1 MSIPVFLT
9 MVNPYRSVA
18 ASHFCCYGM
27 SCYDKRTAG
36 IMAIVAVNG
45 GHTMAQVSHPLSAVD
60 SAWLHMDDPTNLM
73 MVTGVALL
81 DGSIDVE
88 RCYKTFESRLL
99 SFDRFRMRVADR
111 RGSLSASRWEPDPH
125 FLLRSHIHRVA
136 LPSPGDMT
144 TLQEFLGDLAS
155 TPLDDTKPLWQVHLV
170 ENVLGGSAIVMRF
183 HHCIGDGTAM
193 NTVMHRLMDTTS
205 DAPIER
211 PKPQSNH
218 NHTLGPLLE
227 PLASTIEG
235 SIKLVDDLVH
245 EGMEFL
251 QHPEHLLDLPAQAA
265 SGAVALSRVLLLS
278 PETKTPLKGPLGVQK
293 RVAWS
298 SCVPLDQVKQIGKV
312 AGAKVN
318 DVLLAAVAGA
328 LRTYLIGRNFKVDGL
343 EIRAVIPVDLRPPSR
358 AHDLGNE
365 FGLVFLSLPLGTP
378 SPIMRLA
385 EVKQRMEALKRS
397 PEAYVFYGLLNFFG
411 RTPAQ
416 VEEQAVNLFG
426 SKATAV
432 MTNVRGPTEQLYLAG
447 NRIKNIMFWV
457 PQSGRLGMGISIM
470 SYCGQVT
477 LGVITDAGLVPDPQ
491 TITAAFER
499 EFHVLYDA
507 IVAKEHGVE
516 PAS

>member
-1 MSIPVFLT
+1 
-9 MVNPYRSVA
+9 
-18 ASHFCCYGM
+18 
-27 SCYDKRTAG
+27 
-36 IMAIVAVNG
+36 
-45 GHTMAQVSHPLSAVD
+45 MAQASHPLSAVD
-60 SAWLHMDDPTNLM
+60 SAWLHMDNPTNLM

-81 DGSIDVE
+81 DGPIDVE

-99 SFDRFRMRVADR
+99 SFDRFRMRVTDHRDA
-111 RGSLSASRWEPDPH
+111 LNAPRWEPDPY
-125 FLLRSHIHRVA
+125 FSLRSHIHRVA

-144 TLQEFLGDLAS
+144 ALQEFLGDLAS
-155 TPLDDTKPLWQVHLV
+155 TPLDRTKPLWQVHLV

-193 NTVMHRLMDTTS
+193 NTVMHRLMDTTP

-211 PKPQSNH
+211 PTLHSNH
-218 NHTLGPLLE
+218 NHTFGPLLE
-227 PLASTIEG
+227 PLVSTIEG
-235 SIKLVDDLVH
+235 TIKLADDLVH

-251 QHPEHLLDLPAQAA
+251 RHPEHLLNLPAQAA
-265 SGAVALSRVLLLS
+265 SGALALSRVLLLP
-278 PETKTPLKGPLGVQK
+278 PETKTPFKGPLGVQK

-298 SCVPLDQVKQIGKV
+298 APVPLDQVKQIGKV

-328 LRTYLIGRNFKVDGL
+328 LRAYLIRRDFKVDGL

-378 SPIMRLA
+378 GPVMRLA

-491 TITAAFER
+491 AITEAFER
-499 EFHVLYDA
+499 EFHMLYDA
-507 IVAKEHGVE
+507 IVAKEHGIE
-516 PAS
+516 STS

>member
-1 MSIPVFLT
+1 
-9 MVNPYRSVA
+9 
-18 ASHFCCYGM
+18 
-27 SCYDKRTAG
+27 
-36 IMAIVAVNG
+36 
-45 GHTMAQVSHPLSAVD
+45 MAQASHPLSAVD

-81 DGSIDVE
+81 DGPIDVE

-99 SFDRFRMRVADR
+99 SFDRFRMRVTDHRDA
-111 RGSLSASRWEPDPH
+111 LNAPRWEPDPY
-125 FLLRSHIHRVA
+125 FSLRSHIHRVA
-136 LPSPGDMT
+136 LPSPSDMT
-144 TLQEFLGDLAS
+144 ALQEFLGDLAS
-155 TPLDDTKPLWQVHLV
+155 TPLDRTKPLWQVHLV

-193 NTVMHRLMDTTS
+193 NTVMHRLMDTTP

-211 PKPQSNH
+211 PTPHSNH
-218 NHTLGPLLE
+218 DHTLGPLLE
-227 PLASTIEG
+227 PLVSTIEG
-235 SIKLVDDLVH
+235 TIKLADDLVH

-251 QHPEHLLDLPAQAA
+251 RHPEHLLNLPAQAA
-265 SGAVALSRVLLLS
+265 SGALALSRVLLLP
-278 PETKTPLKGPLGVQK
+278 PETKTPFKGPLGVQK

-298 SCVPLDQVKQIGKV
+298 APVPLDQVKQIGKI

-328 LRTYLIGRNFKVDGL
+328 LRAYLIGRNFKVDGL

-358 AHDLGNE
+358 DHDLGNE

-378 SPIMRLA
+378 GPVMRLA

-477 LGVITDAGLVPDPQ
+477 LGVITDTGLVPDPQ
-491 TITAAFER
+491 TITEAFER
-499 EFHVLYDA
+499 EFHELYDA
-507 IVAKEHGVE
+507 IVAKEHGIE
-516 PAS
+516 SAS

>member
-1 MSIPVFLT
+1 
-9 MVNPYRSVA
+9 
-18 ASHFCCYGM
+18 
-27 SCYDKRTAG
+27 
-36 IMAIVAVNG
+36 
-45 GHTMAQVSHPLSAVD
+45 MAQASHPLSAVD

-81 DGSIDVE
+81 DGPIDVE

-99 SFDRFRMRVADR
+99 SFDRFRMRVTDHRDA
-111 RGSLSASRWEPDPH
+111 LNAPRWEPDPY
-125 FLLRSHIHRVA
+125 FSLRSHIHRVA

-144 TLQEFLGDLAS
+144 ALQEFLGDLAS
-155 TPLDDTKPLWQVHLV
+155 TPLDRTKPLWQVHLV

-193 NTVMHRLMDTTS
+193 NTVMHRLMDTTP

-211 PKPQSNH
+211 PTPHSNH
-218 NHTLGPLLE
+218 DHTLGPLLE
-227 PLASTIEG
+227 PLVSTIEG
-235 SIKLVDDLVH
+235 TIKLADDLVH

-251 QHPEHLLDLPAQAA
+251 RHPEHLLDLPAQAA
-265 SGAVALSRVLLLS
+265 SGALALSRVLLLP
-278 PETKTPLKGPLGVQK
+278 PETKTPFKGPLGVQK
-293 RVAWS
+293 RIAWS
-298 SCVPLDQVKQIGKV
+298 APVRLDQVKQIGKI

-328 LRTYLIGRNFKVDGL
+328 LRAYLIGRNFKVDGL

-378 SPIMRLA
+378 GPVMRLA

-477 LGVITDAGLVPDPQ
+477 LGVITDTGLVPDPQ
-491 TITAAFER
+491 TITEAFER
-499 EFHVLYDA
+499 EFHELYDA
-507 IVAKEHGVE
+507 IVAKEHGIE
-516 PAS
+516 SAS

>member
-1 MSIPVFLT
+1 
-9 MVNPYRSVA
+9 
-18 ASHFCCYGM
+18 
-27 SCYDKRTAG
+27 
-36 IMAIVAVNG
+36 
-45 GHTMAQVSHPLSAVD
+45 
-60 SAWLHMDDPTNLM
+60 
-73 MVTGVALL
+73 
-81 DGSIDVE
+81 
-88 RCYKTFESRLL
+88 
-99 SFDRFRMRVADR
+99 
-111 RGSLSASRWEPDPH
+111 
-125 FLLRSHIHRVA
+125 
-136 LPSPGDMT
+136 
-144 TLQEFLGDLAS
+144 
-155 TPLDDTKPLWQVHLV
+155 VHLV

-193 NTVMHRLMDTTS
+193 NTVMHRLMDTTP

-211 PKPQSNH
+211 PTPHSNH
-218 NHTLGPLLE
+218 DHTLGPLLE
-227 PLASTIEG
+227 PLVSTIEG
-235 SIKLVDDLVH
+235 TIKLADDLVH

-251 QHPEHLLDLPAQAA
+251 RHPEHLLNLPAQAA
-265 SGAVALSRVLLLS
+265 SGALALSRVLLLP
-278 PETKTPLKGPLGVQK
+278 PEAKTPFKGQLGVQK
-293 RVAWS
+293 CVAWS
-298 SCVPLDQVKQIGKV
+298 APVPLDQVKQIGKV

-328 LRTYLIGRNFKVDGL
+328 LRAYLIGRDFKVDGL

-378 SPIMRLA
+378 SPVVRLA

-397 PEAYVFYGLLNFFG
+397 PEAHVFYGLLNFFG

-447 NRIKNIMFWV
+447 NRIRNIMFWV

-491 TITAAFER
+491 KITTAFER
-499 EFHVLYDA
+499 EFHVLYDV
-507 IVAKEHGVE
+507 IVAKEHGIE
-516 PAS
+516 SAS

>member
-1 MSIPVFLT
+1 
-9 MVNPYRSVA
+9 
-18 ASHFCCYGM
+18 
-27 SCYDKRTAG
+27 
-36 IMAIVAVNG
+36 
-45 GHTMAQVSHPLSAVD
+45 
-60 SAWLHMDDPTNLM
+60 
-73 MVTGVALL
+73 VTDHRDALN
-81 DGSIDVE
+81 
-88 RCYKTFESRLL
+88 
-99 SFDRFRMRVADR
+99 AP
-111 RGSLSASRWEPDPH
+111 RWEPDPY
-125 FLLRSHIHRVA
+125 FSLRSHIHRVA

-144 TLQEFLGDLAS
+144 ALQEFLGDLAS
-155 TPLDDTKPLWQVHLV
+155 TPLDRTKPLWQVHLV

-193 NTVMHRLMDTTS
+193 NTVMHRLMDTTP

-211 PKPQSNH
+211 PTPHSNH
-218 NHTLGPLLE
+218 DHTLGPLLE
-227 PLASTIEG
+227 PLVSTIEG
-235 SIKLVDDLVH
+235 TIKLADDLVH

-251 QHPEHLLDLPAQAA
+251 RHPEHLLDLPAQAA
-265 SGAVALSRVLLLS
+265 SGALALSRVLLLP
-278 PETKTPLKGPLGVQK
+278 PETKTPFKGPLGVQK

-298 SCVPLDQVKQIGKV
+298 APVPLDQVKQIGKI

-328 LRTYLIGRNFKVDGL
+328 LRAYLIGRNFKVDGL

-378 SPIMRLA
+378 GPVMRLA

-491 TITAAFER
+491 TITEAFER

-507 IVAKEHGVE
+507 IVAKEHGIE
-516 PAS
+516 SAS